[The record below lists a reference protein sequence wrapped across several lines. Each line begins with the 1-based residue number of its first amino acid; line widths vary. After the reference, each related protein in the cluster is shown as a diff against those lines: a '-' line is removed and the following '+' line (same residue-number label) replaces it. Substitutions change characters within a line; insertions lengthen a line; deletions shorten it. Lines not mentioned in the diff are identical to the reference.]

1 MTPNIAVIRIQP
13 EHGWCPVI
21 PIPLFLLW
29 IPGILLAPFILFAL
43 WVPCLVFRI
52 RFWRSLRVLWD
63 VLCSLP
69 GTNVRVCAEG
79 KQISV
84 RIL

>member
-1 MTPNIAVIRIQP
+1 MTPNLAVIRIQS
-13 EHGWCPVI
+13 EHGWCPLI
-21 PIPLFLLW
+21 PLPLFLLW
-29 IPGILLAPFILFAL
+29 IPGLLLAPFVVLAI
-43 WVPCLVFRI
+43 WIMCLVFHL
-52 RFWRSLRVLWD
+52 RFWRTVRVLWD

-79 KQISV
+79 KKITV

>member
-1 MTPNIAVIRIQP
+1 MTPSIAVIRIQP
-13 EHGWCPVI
+13 EHGWSPLI
-21 PIPLFLLW
+21 PLPLFLLW
-29 IPGILLAPFILFAL
+29 IPGLLLAPFVLLAI
-43 WVPCLVFRI
+43 WITCLVFRM
-52 RFWRSLRVLWD
+52 RFWRTIRVLWD

-79 KQISV
+79 KKITV

>member
-1 MTPNIAVIRIQP
+1 MTPNLAVIRIEAGQ
-13 EHGWCPVI
+13 GWCPVI

-29 IPGILLAPFILFAL
+29 IPGIILAPFILLAL
-43 WVPCLVFRI
+43 WAPCLVFRI
-52 RFWRSLRVLWD
+52 RFWHSLRVLWD

-79 KQISV
+79 KKISV
-84 RIL
+84 QIL

>member
-1 MTPNIAVIRIQP
+1 MTPYIAVIRIQP
-13 EHGWCPVI
+13 EHGWCPLI

-43 WVPCLVFRI
+43 WVPCVVFRI
-52 RFWRSLRVLWD
+52 RFWRSLSVLWD

-79 KQISV
+79 KKISV

>member
-1 MTPNIAVIRIQP
+1 MTPNIAVIRIEP
-13 EHGWCPVI
+13 EHGWCPLI

-52 RFWRSLRVLWD
+52 PFWHSLRVLWD

-69 GTNVRVCAEG
+69 GANVRVCAEG
-79 KQISV
+79 KKISV
-84 RIL
+84 QIL